1 MFIFVL
7 LIVMAL
13 LLVDNH
19 DSFTYNLVQL
29 IEEASC
35 KDYIVE
41 LSEKVNIKMAQ
52 AFSHIMFSPGPGLP
66 NDFPIM
72 KRLLQ
77 AYASQKHFLG
87 ICLGHQAIAE
97 YYGGQLLN
105 LPKVVHG
112 QSVNVYLQ
120 KEDLLFKDVRSP
132 FEVGLYHSWVV
143 DTQNFPS
150 DLEITALSD
159 IGRIMALRHK
169 AYSVRGV
176 QFHPESIMTPQGL
189 LMIKNWLTDTV
200 MYD

>member
-1 MFIFVL
+1 
-7 LIVMAL
+7 MAL

-29 IEEASC
+29 IEEAGC
-35 KDYIVE
+35 KDYLVE
-41 LSEKVNIKMAQ
+41 VSEKVNIEMAQ
-52 AFSHIMFSPGPGLP
+52 PFSHIMFSPGPGLP
-66 NDFPIM
+66 NDFPVM
-72 KRLLQ
+72 KQLLQ

-112 QSVNVYLQ
+112 QTAQVYSQQ
-120 KEDLLFKDVRSP
+120 KEGLFKDLASP

-159 IGRIMALRHK
+159 IKRIMALRHK
-169 AYSVRGV
+169 VYSVRGV

-189 LMIKNWLTDTV
+189 RMIKNWFANT
-200 MYD
+200 MING